1 MENFEMWLQEFKNAI
16 IENDNLKTE
25 QAEKELKN
33 FYEMLLMQNEHF
45 RNEIEDLKCR
55 LED

>member
-1 MENFEMWLQEFKNAI
+1 MENFEVWLQELKEGVK
-16 IENDNLKTE
+16 ENNIVKVE
-25 QAEKELKN
+25 KAETELKN
-33 FYEMLLMQNEHF
+33 FYGMAIMQNEHF